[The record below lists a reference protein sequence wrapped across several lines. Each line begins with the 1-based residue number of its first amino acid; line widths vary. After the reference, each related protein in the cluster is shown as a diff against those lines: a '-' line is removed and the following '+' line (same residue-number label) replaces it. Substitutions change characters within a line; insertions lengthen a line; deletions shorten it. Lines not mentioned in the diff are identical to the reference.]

1 MSRALEAERQSA
13 LLDALFA
20 ARAPAASALTGLR
33 ESGERLQRG
42 LGAYRANGSSIAER
56 ALAAAYPT
64 LHALV
69 GSEDAA
75 ALARALWRSAPPRRG
90 DLAQWGRELPEF
102 IEAQR
107 SLDPWPYLADC
118 ARLDAAVQRCE
129 SAADA
134 EVERDTLALLAEH
147 PPEALRLRLL
157 PSVQLLASAWP
168 IASLHAAQQ
177 PGAPADALERAD
189 AAVTL
194 RRGECVVIARA
205 GWRARPS
212 PIDAP
217 GFAWMRALQHGA
229 SLADAL
235 AQAGADFDVNAW
247 LIQALQQGW
256 LWKAEADPSAAI
268 PEHERTRGEAP

>member
-1 MSRALEAERQSA
+1 MSRALEAGRQSA
-13 LLDALFA
+13 LLDALFS
-20 ARAPAASALTGLR
+20 ARAPAAGALTGLR

-75 ALARALWRSAPPRRG
+75 ALARALWRSVPPTRG

-118 ARLDAAVQRCE
+118 ARLDAALQRCE
-129 SAADA
+129 AAADT
-134 EVERDTLALLAEH
+134 EIERDTLALLAEH
-147 PPEALRLRLL
+147 PPEALRLWLL
-157 PSVQLLASAWP
+157 PSVQLLASDWP
-168 IASLHAAQQ
+168 VASLHAAQQ
-177 PGAPADALERAD
+177 PDAPAEALERAD

-194 RRGECVVIARA
+194 RRGERVVVARA
-205 GWRARPS
+205 GWRARTCVV
-212 PIDAP
+212 DAACL
-217 GFAWMRALQHGA
+217 AWMRALQQGR
-229 SLADAL
+229 SLAEAL
-235 AQAGADFDVNAW
+235 ARAGAGFDVNAW
-247 LIQALQQGW
+247 LVQALQQGW
-256 LWKAEADPSAAI
+256 LWKAEALASGDPR
-268 PEHERTRGEAP
+268 PDDDHQE